1 MCYRKKLRQ
10 GLALTKEEKIK
21 LFDAHDPA
29 LRKQLIEALTA
40 AGIPFVQAVFEAD
53 PQLVHFNNTGNVHVI
68 ATCDDDIITV
78 HTRTHKRNQLFNS
91 TIDCCTNYYDHS
103 LCSLEVK

>member
-1 MCYRKKLRQ
+1 
-10 GLALTKEEKIK
+10 
-21 LFDAHDPA
+21 
-29 LRKQLIEALTA
+29 
-40 AGIPFVQAVFEAD
+40 
-53 PQLVHFNNTGNVHVI
+53 VHVI